1 MSEERGVG
9 TAQPAKPFSTAFGL
23 MAQSLELSARPPDD
37 ISIDPLQDRTQ
48 LRLIEVAVV
57 DAKSEV
63 SRCVSRRDF
72 ERGPRKSSA

>member
-1 MSEERGVG
+1 MSKEYWVG
-9 TAQPAKPFSTAFGL
+9 PAYPVEPVSRALSLVTHP
-23 MAQSLELSARPPDD
+23 LELAAYPPDD